1 MGLFSKKGYKGDG
14 KQGKK
19 AEGKKGKPADKA
31 KDEKPKDE
39 APADPEVAELKALFT
54 KPPDPP
60 GNHPAAATT
69 VVPADAVAGK
79 PTATSPPAKQL
90 TWDEACRE
98 GANALVARVIA
109 SVTTATSIS

>member
-1 MGLFSKKGYKGDG
+1 MGLFSKNGDKGDG
-14 KQGKK
+14 KKGKK

-60 GNHPAAATT
+60 GNPSCGCYHSCACGRCRRETHGHKYPGQT
-69 VVPADAVAGK
+69 ADVG
-79 PTATSPPAKQL
+79 
-90 TWDEACRE
+90 
-98 GANALVARVIA
+98 
-109 SVTTATSIS
+109 